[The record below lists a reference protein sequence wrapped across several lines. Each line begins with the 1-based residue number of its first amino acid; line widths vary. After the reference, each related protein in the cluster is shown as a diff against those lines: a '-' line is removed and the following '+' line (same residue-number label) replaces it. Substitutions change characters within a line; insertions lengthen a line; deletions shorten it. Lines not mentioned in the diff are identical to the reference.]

1 MNKNVKRT
9 KENYSMISLSIIIPV
24 FNEEKTILQL
34 LKLVKSESIPG
45 ISFEIIVIN
54 DGSRDSS
61 LKILKKNK
69 KYYDKLI
76 DRQSSGGKGA
86 AVLDGIISSTSEYIL
101 FQDAD
106 LEYDPKD
113 YKNLIEP
120 VKRFKADLVIGSR
133 FLAPKIIRTSYF
145 LNQIGNIVITNL
157 FNLFYNTSFTDIY
170 SCYVLFKKEKLD
182 QKKIKTNGWEQQAE
196 ILSNIVLNSKLHFEV
211 PISYYGRTYE
221 EGKKIRPYHIFKI
234 LYIIVIKRFL
244 RK

>member
-1 MNKNVKRT
+1 
-9 KENYSMISLSIIIPV
+9 MISLSIIIPV
-24 FNEEKTILQL
+24 FNEENTILQL
-34 LKLVKSESIPG
+34 LKLVSLKAFRDFF
-45 ISFEIIVIN
+45 FEIIVIN
-54 DGSRDSS
+54 DGSNDSS

-69 KYYDKLI
+69 NYYDKLI
-76 DRQSSGGKGA
+76 DRKISGGKGA
-86 AVLDGIISSTSEYIL
+86 AVLDDMSSTSEYIL

-145 LNQIGNIVITNL
+145 LNKIGNIVITNL

-170 SCYVLFKKEKLD
+170 SCYVLFKREKLNL
-182 QKKIKTNGWEQQAE
+182 KNIKTHGWEQQAE

-221 EGKKIRPYHIFKI
+221 EGKKIRPHHIFKI
-234 LYIIVIKRFL
+234 LYIIVIKRIL
-244 RK
+244 RN